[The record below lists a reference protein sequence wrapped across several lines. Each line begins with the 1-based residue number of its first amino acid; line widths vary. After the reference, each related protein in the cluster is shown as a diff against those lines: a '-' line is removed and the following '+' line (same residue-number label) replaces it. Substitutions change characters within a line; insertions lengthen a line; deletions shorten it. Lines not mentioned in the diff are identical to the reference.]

1 MENLT
6 KRKQSSVENAKREA
20 KDMRIESRKDER
32 SAKKSERSMVL
43 INNLYEDIHMEFQN
57 LQLQVFFFCW
67 GGGGCEV
74 SHNCSCSFEDE
85 SKVGRATKQPCSKKM
100 VLFLG
105 LFTRWEESE
114 TGSYCKWQTKVFY
127 FLRVNETSLILVE
140 YFYSGYTYCVRGS

>member
-57 LQLQVFFFCW
+57 LQLQVFFFYW
-67 GGGGCEV
+67 GGGGVRLVTIVVVPLKTKARLAELRNNLALRKWCCFLACLRDGKRV
-74 SHNCSCSFEDE
+74 KQALTANGKLKCSIFLE
-85 SKVGRATKQPCSKKM
+85 SMKPV
-100 VLFLG
+100 
-105 LFTRWEESE
+105 
-114 TGSYCKWQTKVFY
+114 
-127 FLRVNETSLILVE
+127 
-140 YFYSGYTYCVRGS
+140 

>member
-67 GGGGCEV
+67 GGGGV
-74 SHNCSCSFEDE
+74 RLVTIVVVPL
-85 SKVGRATKQPCSKKM
+85 KTKAR
-100 VLFLG
+100 LA
-105 LFTRWEESE
+105 E
-114 TGSYCKWQTKVFY
+114 
-127 FLRVNETSLILVE
+127 LRNNLAL
-140 YFYSGYTYCVRGS
+140 RK